1 MLIELIKEKK
11 EIEVCSSDRIP
22 QSIQLE
28 DVVEMTKRLERKK
41 SLQEF
46 SSEDEKL
53 VEKWKEVFSNRIALG
68 LSFRKN
74 APIFDTEF
82 LKESA
87 DFDWIALDSLVE
99 LCTNC
104 IPFKR
109 ALSEAL
115 VREFSNKIAEDER
128 IRVAHRTRRQNTVR
142 D

>member
-28 DVVEMTKRLERKK
+28 NVVETAKRLERKK
-41 SLQEF
+41 SSQEF
-46 SSEDEKL
+46 SSEDEKI

-74 APIFDTEF
+74 SPIFGKEF

-87 DFDWIALDSLVE
+87 DFDWTALDLLVK
-99 LCTNC
+99 LCANC
-104 IPFKR
+104 ISFKR
-109 ALSEAL
+109 ALSETL
-115 VREFSNKIAEDER
+115 VRDFNNQIAKDER
-128 IRVAHRTRRQNTVR
+128 I
-142 D
+142 